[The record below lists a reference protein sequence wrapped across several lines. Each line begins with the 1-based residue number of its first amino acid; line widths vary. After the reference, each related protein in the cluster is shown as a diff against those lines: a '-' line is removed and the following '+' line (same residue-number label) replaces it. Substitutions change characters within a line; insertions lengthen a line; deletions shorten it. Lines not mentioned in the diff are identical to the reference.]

1 MTVEAT
7 IAIILVSVFAPIFI
21 SAGIGILIW
30 RKLGPVKLNDPVR
43 GEVLVVAASQPPEAG
58 RGVVELCAGRRAFG
72 DRASTPWRFTGP
84 GFARASKWPSP
95 GQTLPVVFERQDPA
109 RFNIL
114 WREIETGAVAGRKAA
129 LMMAERMAGRG
140 ENTIDVTGAT
150 RQGAERHDGLRREGR
165 RGQATV
171 SAVDAKMRDDGSS
184 FAALGLRVTPED
196 GAPAYD
202 TGLTIEF
209 RPESVARRD
218 FFCRVGATF
227 PVLIDARE
235 KLTVM
240 PDLEHLP
247 EGLSPSAAIQT

>member
-1 MTVEAT
+1 MTDDAT
-7 IAIILVSVFAPIFI
+7 IAIILVSVLAPVLIV
-21 SAGIGILIW
+21 AGVGFLIW
-30 RKLGPVKLNDPVR
+30 RKLGPVKLNDAVR
-43 GEVLVVAASQPPEAG
+43 GQLLVVAVSQPPEAG
-58 RGVVELCAGRRAFG
+58 VASSNYVLDGVLSGPGVEGLAVH
-72 DRASTPWRFTGP
+72 GP

-95 GQTLPVVFERQDPA
+95 GQTLPVVFERADPA

-171 SAVDAKMRDDGSS
+171 SAVDAKLKDDGSS
-184 FAALGLRVTPED
+184 FAALGLRVTPDD
-196 GAPAYD
+196 GEPGYD

-227 PVLIDARE
+227 PVLIDVRE
-235 KLTVM
+235 KLTIM
-240 PDLEHLP
+240 PDLERLP
-247 EGLSPSAAIQT
+247 EGL

>member
-1 MTVEAT
+1 MTVEPT

-58 RGVVELCAGRRAFG
+58 VGSSNYALDGVL
-72 DRASTPWRFTGP
+72 SGP
-84 GFARASKWPSP
+84 GIDALAVHGAGFARASKWPSP

-114 WREIETGAVAGRKAA
+114 WREIESGAVAGRKAA